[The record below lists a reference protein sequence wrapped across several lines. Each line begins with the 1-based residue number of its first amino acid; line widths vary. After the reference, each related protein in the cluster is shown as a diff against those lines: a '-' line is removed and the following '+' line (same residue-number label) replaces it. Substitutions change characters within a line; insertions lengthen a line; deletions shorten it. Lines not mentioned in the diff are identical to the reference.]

1 MGAKQSA
8 TKYQSVDNY
17 QNNKTEEPTN
27 TNRVTLDEAYDSLED
42 YKQCINNVYCLNKI
56 LDDLIEELNE
66 QITQNDDNPINSVLL
81 GTLHDDY
88 DKDSAITFC
97 EIMEIA
103 RTPSEVGNCRLLFSC
118 KKYEEID
125 GLSLNALKTANTP
138 DKIDNMSYSNVALL
152 LEQRIVEMSKKI
164 PAYGKIY
171 LHSGFSMWSEGV
183 KNYFNLVRKH
193 PIDNNKWIVI
203 SSGVNMNKYTKANI
217 YNLSTFSY
225 EYKMLMENIT
235 QVMNSNTYLN
245 IIEDSLEDAQITA
258 ENAIKDSEE
267 KTALYNFAQKVYNN
281 APNDPYAINKLQQ
294 AKIEAQNASRFAS
307 SAVTNA
313 KAAQYSLTEAETSIA
328 TKTTTWEYGLEDN
341 YDNLR
346 CIYSGIHPQWNGL
359 LIKDCR
365 LHGSSYNISEVTL
378 SVMTD
383 ITHYYPELFNG
394 QTILTSYRTDHGSHI
409 AIVKVIKHGEDVHIQ
424 LKEANLDL
432 LFGVKNEQMRTSTS
446 KEQLSQ
452 SKPPNSSISS
462 SDMNNS
468 HNRSHIFID
477 PSVYFIGI
485 GTNERIVK
493 YTSSYV
499 TTKPNNIQHVV
510 VKSDAYPNFVS
521 SRKAEQPRHIK
532 DENYY
537 YIDQFSASTMRRESD
552 LYSFSDMMN
561 LSNDA
566 SDKEGY
572 EKKYGTDI
580 SFELTDKTKSTT
592 EIGNIGMVIDK
603 IDEEGRV
610 HGGLSVKTLPKIETI
625 NGKTITKPGAT
636 IMYVSSEGL
645 LHVSG
650 IMLGE
655 NMLYVNEDEE
665 GEQNLYWGDKKI
677 M

>member
-1 MGAKQSA
+1 MGAKQSN
-8 TKYQSVDNY
+8 TNYHPTDNY
-17 QNNKTEEPTN
+17 ENNKTEETTY

-56 LDDLIEELNE
+56 LDDLIEEMNE
-66 QITQNDDNPINSVLL
+66 KVTKNDDNPINSVLL
-81 GTLHDDY
+81 GTLHEDY
-88 DKDSAITFC
+88 DKNSATTFC
-97 EIMEIA
+97 EILELA
-103 RTPSEVGNCRLLFSC
+103 KSPKEVGHCRFLFSC

-125 GLSLNALKTANTP
+125 GLSINALKTANSS
-138 DKIDNMSYSNVALL
+138 DKIDNMSYGNIALL

-164 PAYGKIY
+164 PAYGKLY
-171 LHSGFSMWSEGV
+171 LYSGFNMWTEGV

-193 PIDNNKWIVI
+193 PLDANKWIMI
-203 SSGVNMNKYTKANI
+203 SSGISMKNHTKSNV
-217 YNLSTFSY
+217 YNLSMFSY

-245 IIEDSLEDAQITA
+245 IIEDSLEEARITA

-267 KTALYNFAQKVYNN
+267 KTALYNFAQKVYDN

-294 AKIEAQNASRFAS
+294 AKLEAQHASRFAS
-307 SAVTNA
+307 TAVTNA

-328 TKTTTWEYGLEDN
+328 TKTTTWEYGSEDQ
-341 YDNLR
+341 YDLLR

-359 LIKDCR
+359 LIKDCK
-365 LHGSSYNISEVTL
+365 LHGSTYNIAEVTL
-378 SVMTD
+378 SVMSD
-383 ITHYYPELFNG
+383 ISHYYPELSNG

-409 AIVKVIKHGEDVHIQ
+409 AIVKVIKHGEDTHIQ
-424 LKEANLDL
+424 LKEANLDII
-432 LFGVKNEQMRTSTS
+432 FGIKHEPSRTMANKEIATHQTIQKPNNQQMV
-446 KEQLSQ
+446 
-452 SKPPNSSISS
+452 PNK
-462 SDMNNS
+462 
-468 HNRSHIFID
+468 SHIFID

-485 GTNERIVK
+485 GTNERVVK
-493 YTSSYV
+493 YTTSYN

-510 VKSDAYPNFVS
+510 VKSDTYPNFVS
-521 SRKAEQPRHIK
+521 SRKAEHPRHIK

-552 LYSFSDMMN
+552 LYSFSDMLS

-566 SDKEGY
+566 SEKEGY

-580 SFELTDKTKSTT
+580 SFELTDKTKNTV

-603 IDEEGRV
+603 IDEQGNIF
-610 HGGLSVKTLPKIETI
+610 GGLSIKTRPNIVTT
-625 NGKTITKPGAT
+625 NGKTLTKPGNT

-645 LHVSG
+645 LHISG
-650 IMLGE
+650 IMLGDKV
-655 NMLYVNEDEE
+655 LYVNEDEN

-677 M
+677 IM

>member
-1 MGAKQSA
+1 MGAKQS
-8 TKYQSVDNY
+8 TTNYQSVDNY
-17 QNNKTEEPTN
+17 DNIKNTNETN
-27 TNRVTLDEAYDSLED
+27 TEKVTLDEAYDSLED
-42 YKQCINNVYCLNKI
+42 YKQSINNVYCLNKI
-56 LDDLIEELNE
+56 LDDLTEELHE
-66 QITQNDDNPINSVLL
+66 KVTENDDNPINSVLL

-88 DKDSAITFC
+88 DKNSASTFC
-97 EIMEIA
+97 EIFELA
-103 RTPSEVGNCRLLFSC
+103 NNPGEVGNCRLLFSC

-125 GLSLNALKTANTP
+125 GLSINALKTANTSE
-138 DKIDNMSYSNVALL
+138 KIDNINYTNMALL
-152 LEQRIVEMSKKI
+152 FEQRIIEMSKKI

-183 KNYFNLVRKH
+183 KIYFNLIRKH
-193 PIDNNKWIVI
+193 PLVNNKWIAI
-203 SSGVNMNKYTKANI
+203 SSGINMEKYTKTNVH
-217 YNLSTFSY
+217 NLSTFSY

-245 IIEDSLEDAQITA
+245 IIEDSLEEAQITA

-267 KTALYNFAQKVYNN
+267 KMALYNFAQKVQNN
-281 APNDPYAINKLQQ
+281 APNDSYAINKLQQ
-294 AKIEAQNASRFAS
+294 SKMDAQNASRFAS

-313 KAAQYSLTEAETSIA
+313 KAAQYSLTEAETTIA
-328 TKTTTWEYGLEDN
+328 TKTTTWEYGPEED

-346 CIYSGIHPQWNGL
+346 CVYSGIHPQWNGM
-359 LIKDCR
+359 LIKDCK
-365 LHGSSYNISEVTL
+365 LHGSSYNISEITL
-378 SVMTD
+378 SVMSD
-383 ITHYYPELFNG
+383 ITHYYPDIFNN
-394 QTILTSYRTDHGSHI
+394 QTVLTSYKTEHGSHI
-409 AIVKVIKHGEDVHIQ
+409 AIVKVIKHGEDTHIQ
-424 LKEANLDL
+424 LKEANLDV
-432 LFGVKNEQMRTSTS
+432 LFGVKNEQPRASTS
-446 KEQLSQ
+446 REQMSQ
-452 SKPPNSSISS
+452 QKTTVSPMSQEAKNS
-462 SDMNNS
+462 N
-468 HNRSHIFID
+468 NRSHIFID

-510 VKSDAYPNFVS
+510 VKSDTYPNFVS
-521 SRKAEQPRHIK
+521 SRKAENSRHVK

-580 SFELTDKTKSTT
+580 SFELTDKTKNTT

-603 IDEEGRV
+603 IGDDGRV
-610 HGGLSVKTLPKIETI
+610 HGGLSVKTLPNIETI
-625 NGKTITKPGAT
+625 NNKTITKPGNT

-655 NMLYVNEDEE
+655 NVLYVNANED
-665 GEQNLYWGDKKI
+665 GEQNLYWGNKKI